1 MEFKGFKHLKPLST
15 NTWKVASGKT
25 RKNEKTFGQN
35 GFSSLRGGEEI
46 KREISIHGLLR
57 IGRRLLEIY
66 RDIR

>member
-1 MEFKGFKHLKPLST
+1 LQQILGK
-15 NTWKVASGKT
+15 KVQGRVGKM
-25 RKNEKTFGQN
+25 KITFGQN